1 MRRPPPRTLVDIRH
15 PGPPAV
21 NRLPYA
27 RCRAEPLEIDL
38 TVEAPLLDVLGRFA
52 ERHELTS
59 AVLDLSGLT
68 LGAFDFVMPAC
79 AIDDRH
85 AAWYSDTHSSRG
97 ATLETAVAILGR
109 KDGDWFAH
117 IHAYW
122 HEAGREHLGHL
133 LPHTLLIAQAG
144 AIRGYGLQGAAFV
157 ASLDPE
163 TEFTLFRVQ
172 QTETHSRPIKNNAL
186 ITTLAPFADLTN
198 SIRELAL
205 LLDASSYEVH
215 GLGSLAG
222 AAFRDA
228 DAMTGLISEILLSP
242 NAGAT
247 ANQELRVPI
256 RAINLD
262 GGLHQGILTAGGA
275 PTLVTCELLIR
286 ARSTHEDEPRPVT
299 D

>member
-1 MRRPPPRTLVDIRH
+1 LQALAH
-15 PGPPAV
+15 
-21 NRLPYA
+21 Y
-27 RCRAEPLEIDL
+27 
-38 TVEAPLLDVLGRFA
+38 A
-52 ERHELTS
+52 ERHELSS

-68 LGAFDFVMPAC
+68 LGAFDYVMPAC

-122 HEAGREHLGHL
+122 HESGKEHLGHL
-133 LPHTLLIAQAG
+133 LPHTLQTAQAG
-144 AIRGYGLQGAAFV
+144 IIRGYGLQGAAFV

-163 TEFTLFRVQ
+163 TEFTLFRVEHAQ
-172 QTETHSRPIKNNAL
+172 SQSRHINNNAL
-186 ITTLAPFADLTN
+186 ITTLAPFADLTD
-198 SIRELAL
+198 SIRELSL
-205 LLDASSYEVH
+205 QLDASSYEVH

-242 NAGAT
+242 DAGRT
-247 ANQELRVPI
+247 TTEELCVPI
-256 RAINLD
+256 RAVDLN
-262 GGLHQGILTAGGA
+262 GGLHEGILAAGGA
-275 PTLVTCELLIR
+275 PTLITCELLILTR
-286 ARSTHEDEPRPVT
+286 A
-299 D
+299 